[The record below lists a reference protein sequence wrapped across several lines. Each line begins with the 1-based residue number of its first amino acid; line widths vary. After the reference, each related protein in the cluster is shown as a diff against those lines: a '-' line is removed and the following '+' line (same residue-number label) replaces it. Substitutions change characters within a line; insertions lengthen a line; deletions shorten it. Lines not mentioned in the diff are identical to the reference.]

1 MYKGGRSCSGLEEE
15 MDKREE
21 SNIEREGCFGLRKP
35 LKVETKEEIWG
46 KRVGRHLAWASS
58 TPFTL
63 GVVIAGDD
71 GRSDNNS
78 GEELK
83 MQTSEF
89 LVKVVKGL
97 RKALRLYLF
106 NFDMIRDGEEDGYLV
121 INMNYFPRYEKLSS
135 YETVMIDFFLNVKK
149 LQELEKMKKK
159 EIDDRWKFGNQK

>member
-1 MYKGGRSCSGLEEE
+1 
-15 MDKREE
+15 
-21 SNIEREGCFGLRKP
+21 
-35 LKVETKEEIWG
+35 
-46 KRVGRHLAWASS
+46 
-58 TPFTL
+58 
-63 GVVIAGDD
+63 
-71 GRSDNNS
+71 
-78 GEELK
+78 

-89 LVKVVKGL
+89 LVEVVKGL

-121 INMNYFPRYEKLSS
+121 INMNYFPGYEKLPS